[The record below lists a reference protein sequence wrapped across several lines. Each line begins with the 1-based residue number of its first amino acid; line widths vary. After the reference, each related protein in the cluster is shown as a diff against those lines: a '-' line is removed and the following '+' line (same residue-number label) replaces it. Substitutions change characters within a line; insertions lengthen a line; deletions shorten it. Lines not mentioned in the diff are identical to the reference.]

1 MPLFNGAVPPLYDKT
16 ESEVLGVPA
25 TADARHPVLDA
36 DPGKFLLYGI
46 AHQKHAFKTPTVR
59 NAALTA
65 PYMHNGVYQTLEQV
79 VDFYNQGG
87 GAGLGLAVPTQTLA
101 PDRLDLSQAEQQAL
115 IAFIKTLSDAQQGH
129 GDSYTTE
136 AP

>member
-1 MPLFNGAVPPLYDKT
+1 
-16 ESEVLGVPA
+16 
-25 TADARHPVLDA
+25 VLDA

-79 VDFYNQGG
+79 ADFYNQGG
-87 GAGLGLAVPTQTLA
+87 GAGLGLLVPNQTLA
-101 PDRLDLSQAEQQAL
+101 ADRLDLSQAEQHAL
-115 IAFIKTLSDAQQGH
+115 IAFIKTLTDAREEH
-129 GDSYTTE
+129 GNDNTTG